1 MKLSYLFLIAT
12 FLVSITLVIYIKT
25 NYDILE
31 SDIISVEITVNN
43 DVNQKAL
50 PLVYLIKGSDEKTD
64 FKSPFWFHKK
74 KDSTY
79 LAELDPKS
87 RVRKIRLY
95 FDSPSKNLHIHEV
108 KIISE
113 KESKLINL
121 NEVNTAENVS
131 FKKNGTKYIIDKHGK
146 YAFIELPKSYIYNSD
161 FKNIHQLILP
171 ILVVLSLIILVV
183 ISLKSVPFKPFSVKS
198 ITLSILVFT
207 VFLPAPIYNI
217 ALILMTALNLRN
229 ISWSAIKSN
238 KINLIITGFFTVYL
252 FNNLFVSQESFH
264 QMSTIERFL
273 PFVILG
279 VVLPSITARKSL
291 ALFPLSAFVIGF
303 GFLVTSIFDVFI
315 HQNFV
320 FLSFDLFTKYL
331 HPVYFSYLLF
341 FSICYIDLN
350 YKGKQKYIL
359 ELILF
364 LFLIFSGSKMVFLF
378 SSLVIIIN
386 LIKNKKTAF
395 LILPLITVII
405 LFSPLKTRFSEI
417 IKKEDLSVLKENYIN
432 NPNDARINGLTLR
445 IMLWRE
451 ALATMSG
458 IDYIIGK
465 GVTDQTNSTLFKRL
479 DNLGMKNHLNFNPHN
494 QYIDTF
500 WRTGIIG
507 LLFLIL
513 IPVYCLKEGIKREDK
528 LLIQFSIFTIVVMCS
543 ESIFGRV
550 NGVYFFTTVILL
562 LLNSKKVNENSH
574 FRN

>member
-1 MKLSYLFLIAT
+1 
-12 FLVSITLVIYIKT
+12 
-25 NYDILE
+25 
-31 SDIISVEITVNN
+31 
-43 DVNQKAL
+43 
-50 PLVYLIKGSDEKTD
+50 
-64 FKSPFWFHKK
+64 
-74 KDSTY
+74 
-79 LAELDPKS
+79 
-87 RVRKIRLY
+87 
-95 FDSPSKNLHIHEV
+95 
-108 KIISE
+108 
-113 KESKLINL
+113 
-121 NEVNTAENVS
+121 
-131 FKKNGTKYIIDKHGK
+131 
-146 YAFIELPKSYIYNSD
+146 
-161 FKNIHQLILP
+161 
-171 ILVVLSLIILVV
+171 
-183 ISLKSVPFKPFSVKS
+183 
-198 ITLSILVFT
+198 
-207 VFLPAPIYNI
+207 
-217 ALILMTALNLRN
+217 
-229 ISWSAIKSN
+229 
-238 KINLIITGFFTVYL
+238 
-252 FNNLFVSQESFH
+252 
-264 QMSTIERFL
+264 MSTIERFL

-279 VVLPSITARKSL
+279 IVLPSIADRKIL

-341 FSICYIDLN
+341 FSICYIGLN

-386 LIKNKKTAF
+386 LIKSKQTAF
-395 LILPLITVII
+395 LILPLAAVTFF
-405 LFSPLKTRFSEI
+405 FSPLKNRFSEI
-417 IKKEDLSVLKENYIN
+417 IKKEDLSVLNENYIMD
-432 NPNDARINGLTLR
+432 PNDARINGLTLR
-445 IMLWRE
+445 LILWRE
-451 ALATMSG
+451 ALACMSG
-458 IDYIIGK
+458 VDYITGK
-465 GVTDQTNSTLFKRL
+465 GVTDQTNNTLFKRL
-479 DNLGMKNHLNFNPHN
+479 DNLGMKNHSNFNPHN

-513 IPVYCLKEGIKREDK
+513 IPVYCLKEGVERKDK